1 MQLQPYL
8 FFEGRCEEA
17 AQFYE
22 GRSAQ
27 KSAGS
32 SASRIVPIRA
42 SAAPRTPTRSCT

>member
-22 GRSAQ
+22 KCGRR
-27 KSAGS
+27 KSRQAHPLQG
-32 SASRIVPIRA
+32 
-42 SAAPRTPTRSCT
+42 